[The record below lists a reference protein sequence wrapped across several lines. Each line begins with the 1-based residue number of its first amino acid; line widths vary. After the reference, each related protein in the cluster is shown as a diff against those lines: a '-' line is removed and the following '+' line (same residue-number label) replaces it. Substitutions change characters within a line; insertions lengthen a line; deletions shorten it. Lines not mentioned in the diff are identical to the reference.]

1 MTKGGREWQ
10 KMINN
15 NIMNNQLQ
23 NLISEDCKKIINTVD
38 LSELKGKT
46 IIITGASGIV
56 GNYFVASL
64 WQFLNT
70 EPANTKVVAIT
81 QNQPLPYFKK
91 FLDYSGSEI
100 MLGDLSDVEFLK
112 SLPNADYIIH
122 AAGYGQPGRFMEDQ
136 IKTIKLNTS
145 STFALF
151 EKLNPGGKFL
161 FISTSE
167 VYSGNPNYP
176 YKEDMIGTTNTDHPR
191 SCYIEAKRCGEA
203 ICNAYRT
210 KGIQAKS
217 ARLSLAY
224 GPGTKPNDQRVLNQF
239 IQRAINGEI
248 RLMDQGEAKRT
259 YCYVADAVEIMWNIL
274 LNGKE
279 AIYNVGGHSKTTI
292 GELASKIGKYMDVPV
307 LFPETSATLSGSP
320 EDVSLDMTKAET
332 EFNKKG
338 YVGLDEGL
346 KRTIEWQKILYDSKM

>member
-1 MTKGGREWQ
+1 MDDTLFQ
-10 KMINN
+10 
-15 NIMNNQLQ
+15 
-23 NLISEDCKKIINTVD
+23 IIADDAEHIVRNVD
-38 LSELKGKT
+38 LSEIKGKT
-46 IIITGASGIV
+46 ILITGASGII
-56 GNYFVASL
+56 GNYFIASL
-64 WQFLNT
+64 WQLLHAD
-70 EPANTKVVAIT
+70 PGSTKVVAIMKSES
-81 QNQPLPYFKK
+81 LPYFKE
-91 FLDYSGSEI
+91 FLNYDGAEI
-100 MLGDLSDVEFLK
+100 FMGDLSDDGFCK

-136 IKTIKLNTS
+136 IKTIKLNTV

-176 YKEDMIGTTNTDHPR
+176 YKESEIGTTNTDHPR

-210 KGIQAKS
+210 KGFAAKS

-239 IQRAINGEI
+239 IQRAMDGELK
-248 RLMDQGEAKRT
+248 LMDKGEAKRT
-259 YCYVADAVEIMWNIL
+259 YCYVADAIEIMWNIL

-292 GELASKIGKYMDVPV
+292 GELAQKIGNYMDVPV
-307 LFPETSATLSGSP
+307 IFPETGSTLSGAP
-320 EDVSLDMTKAET
+320 EDVSLDMSKAET
-332 EFNKKG
+332 EFNKKA
-338 YVGLDEGL
+338 YINLDEGL
-346 KRTIEWQKILYDSKM
+346 KRTIEWQKELYSRNA